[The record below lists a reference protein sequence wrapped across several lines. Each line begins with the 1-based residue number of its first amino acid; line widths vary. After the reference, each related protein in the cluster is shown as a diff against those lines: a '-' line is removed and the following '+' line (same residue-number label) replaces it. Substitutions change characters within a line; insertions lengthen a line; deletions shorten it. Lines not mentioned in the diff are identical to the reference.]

1 MSASICIAA
10 VKWVAGVSDF
20 YPSEQPGMAEP
31 SQRKLSVSTLVYST
45 LGPSLGLLPSEKKH
59 DWVADTE
66 KDNEKEAI
74 AVSNVHSEESIA
86 TRPRPQRMSADRV
99 DEIHQHQDLR
109 RLYSSP
115 ASSYGKNSRLS
126 FQSKS
131 GAGSISSM
139 EQATISKQ
147 ASVNEDVT
155 EVPVSKQLQSQIS
168 PRSSVGEPN
177 PRLVRF
183 SQVS

>member
-1 MSASICIAA
+1 
-10 VKWVAGVSDF
+10 
-20 YPSEQPGMAEP
+20 MAEP

-45 LGPSLGLLPSEKKH
+45 LGPSLGLLPSEPKH
-59 DWVADTE
+59 DWVAETE
-66 KDNEKEAI
+66 KANKKEEAI
-74 AVSNVHSEESIA
+74 GSGAASTVQCHEHEVQESLA

-99 DEIHQHQDLR
+99 TQPANEIQHRDLC

-115 ASSYGKNSRLS
+115 ASSSGQSSRLS

-147 ASVNEDVT
+147 ASISEDAT
-155 EVPVSKQLQSQIS
+155 EVPFSKQLQSQIS
-168 PRSSVGEPN
+168 PKSSVGEPN
-177 PRLVRF
+177 PRLVTQ
-183 SQVS
+183 SMV

>member
-1 MSASICIAA
+1 
-10 VKWVAGVSDF
+10 
-20 YPSEQPGMAEP
+20 MAQP
-31 SQRKLSVSTLVYST
+31 SQRKTSVSTLVYST
-45 LGPSLGLLPSEKKH
+45 LGPSLGLLPSEQKH
-59 DWVADTE
+59 DWVADTD
-66 KDNEKEAI
+66 KANEKEAI
-74 AVSNVHSEESIA
+74 GTGNVHEVEEIESIA
-86 TRPRPQRMSADRV
+86 TRPRPQRMSADQV
-99 DEIHQHQDLR
+99 NEIQHQDLH

-147 ASVNEDVT
+147 GSISEDVA

-168 PRSSVGEPN
+168 PKTSVGEPN
-177 PRLVRF
+177 PR
-183 SQVS
+183 